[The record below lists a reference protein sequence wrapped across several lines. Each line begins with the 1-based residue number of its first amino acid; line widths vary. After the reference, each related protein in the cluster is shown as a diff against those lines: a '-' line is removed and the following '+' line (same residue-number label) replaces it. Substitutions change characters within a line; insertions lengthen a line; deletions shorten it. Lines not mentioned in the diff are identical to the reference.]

1 MHILQRCTRTVA
13 STHLCAR
20 CFVRWPRSVRTRDL
34 EIAAWVSTRA
44 LLSLGLC
51 YAEPRARAVGTCA
64 HLAALSR
71 STALGVWLQS
81 PVSSS
86 QACSQPVIIAILLA
100 NSKATVRIHITSN
113 GQQWMRKIKPVYCK

>member
-20 CFVRWPRSVRTRDL
+20 CFVHWPRTVRTRD
-34 EIAAWVSTRA
+34 
-44 LLSLGLC
+44 
-51 YAEPRARAVGTCA
+51 
-64 HLAALSR
+64 LAALSR
-71 STALGVWLQS
+71 STALGVRLQS

-100 NSKATVRIHITSN
+100 NSKATVHIHITSN
-113 GQQWMRKIKPVYCK
+113 GQ